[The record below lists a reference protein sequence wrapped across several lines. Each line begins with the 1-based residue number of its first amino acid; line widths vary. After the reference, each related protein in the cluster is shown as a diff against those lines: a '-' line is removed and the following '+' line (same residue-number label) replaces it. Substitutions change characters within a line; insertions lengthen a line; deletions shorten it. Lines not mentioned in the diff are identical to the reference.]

1 MLGSAR
7 TEHGQ
12 PQPNPP
18 GWKPCYLY
26 QTSQHSRVI
35 PTCLPLNQH
44 GRLRGIGPSGAAR
57 QRTPPLCQCLH
68 KAGTPQPCPPSG
80 SLQIFLPQ
88 CPTFPPSHGTDPIA
102 LAGQHPASSSP
113 QELALLPRF
122 APQAHPAGGT
132 PGASGHLG
140 GPAVRE
146 SQNRPKIKHRRT
158 WKTQESLCPAHR
170 ELRNCHGWIYYQDS
184 YQIEEDLN
192 WRIPSRFNIS

>member
-68 KAGTPQPCPPSG
+68 KAGTPQPCPPSNI
-80 SLQIFLPQ
+80 SAPVPHVSTEPRHLLI
-88 CPTFPPSHGTDPIA
+88 PSHQQGST
-102 LAGQHPASSSP
+102 LHPASSTP
-113 QELALLPRF
+113 PELALLPRF

-132 PGASGHLG
+132 PGAPGHLG

-146 SQNRPKIKHRRT
+146 SQNRPKIKHRRM
-158 WKTQESLCPAHR
+158 WKTQKSLCPAHR
-170 ELRNCHGWIYYQDS
+170 ELRNCHGWIYSQDS